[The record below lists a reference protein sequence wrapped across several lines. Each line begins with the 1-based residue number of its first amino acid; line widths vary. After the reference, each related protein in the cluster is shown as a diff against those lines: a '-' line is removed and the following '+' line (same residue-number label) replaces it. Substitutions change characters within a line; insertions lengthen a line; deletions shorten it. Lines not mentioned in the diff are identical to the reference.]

1 MSHNRNM
8 LFFKNLK
15 GGDQFGIYSIDP
27 LRDSNWKTEATMNT
41 QRTDFGKCQEHLLI

>member
-1 MSHNRNM
+1 M
-8 LFFKNLK
+8 K

-41 QRTDFGKCQEHLLI
+41 QRTDFGKCQDHHFSPQK